1 MSTSD
6 PLLSHQQALALLS
19 ELRARLALVEQ
30 SLAPRPPPLSLEGE
44 IRVLGME
51 VQGLN
56 AAVLASSVEE
66 VVPYA
71 WLTEIPEAP
80 PWVAGLLDL
89 GGRMVCVLDVAARI
103 SGASHH
109 PRVRDVIVVCRVKQR
124 RIGLCVN
131 AVNPVVAYSAEVLG
145 PPPIDVPYAPYLL
158 GTLGGEGPPLLVF
171 SVELLLS
178 TSAVPPVPEVL
189 P

>member
-1 MSTSD
+1 
-6 PLLSHQQALALLS
+6 
-19 ELRARLALVEQ
+19 LALVER
-30 SLAPRPPPLSLEGE
+30 LVAPRPAPLPVDGE

-56 AAVLASSVEE
+56 AAIFAGSVEE

-103 SGASHH
+103 SGSSHH
-109 PRVRDVIVVCRVKQR
+109 PRVQDVIVVCRVEQR

-131 AVNPVVAYSAEVLG
+131 AVHPVTTYSAEALG
-145 PPPIDVPYAPYLL
+145 PPPVDVPYAPYLL
-158 GTLGGEGPPLLVF
+158 GTLGRAGSPLLLF
-171 SVELLLS
+171 SVELLLN
-178 TSAVPPVPEVL
+178 TSAVPLVPEVS